1 MLIRLP
7 AALLLQQGPPSSPL
21 PPGQASPEIVSRITT
36 SVTAWVLVAA
46 LAVVAAYFL
55 IRLVEMDLTN
65 EETPNQDDPFV

>member
-7 AALLLQQGPPSSPL
+7 AAFLLQQGPPSFFPAGQT
-21 PPGQASPEIVSRITT
+21 PPETASRITT